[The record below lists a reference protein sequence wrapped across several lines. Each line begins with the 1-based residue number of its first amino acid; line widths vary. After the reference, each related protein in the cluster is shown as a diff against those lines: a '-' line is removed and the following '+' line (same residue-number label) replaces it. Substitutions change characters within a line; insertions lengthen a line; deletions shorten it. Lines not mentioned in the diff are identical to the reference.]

1 MINFDLPDEPESY
14 VHRIGRTG
22 RNGASGKAI
31 TLYDPAEE
39 ASKFKAVE
47 RVTRMRLPLADSPI
61 DLSSLPARAANS
73 DQRPPRREGGNGA
86 PGKKPH
92 RGQSA
97 GKPREARGEKV
108 WSNDAGAPANK
119 RPFRRNKK
127 GFGAKAA

>member
-1 MINFDLPDEPESY
+1 MI
-14 VHRIGRTG
+14 RR
-22 RNGASGKAI
+22 K
-31 TLYDPAEE
+31 
-39 ASKFKAVE
+39 
-47 RVTRMRLPLADSPI
+47 RLPSSRRLNALRACVCQWQDSPI

-97 GKPREARGEKV
+97 GKPREPRGEKV
-108 WSNDAGAPANK
+108 WSNDAVAPAQK